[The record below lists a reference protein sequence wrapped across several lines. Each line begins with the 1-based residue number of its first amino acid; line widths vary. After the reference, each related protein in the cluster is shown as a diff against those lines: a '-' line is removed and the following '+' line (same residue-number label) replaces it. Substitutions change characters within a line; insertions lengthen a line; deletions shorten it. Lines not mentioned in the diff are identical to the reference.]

1 MSWDREFPRPI
12 AVPGKRKPLVTL
24 RDAALYMTSLPKPE
38 RGAEHWRPAVTL
50 LSVIGEKG
58 GCLYLAELAVR
69 FGLRSGLVP
78 FPVEPHSDREIPVRG
93 RGRRKRPGA
102 GA

>member
-1 MSWDREFPRPI
+1 VSWDREFQRPI

-24 RDAALYMTSLPKPE
+24 RDAALYMTSLPRPE

-69 FGLRSGLVP
+69 FGLRSRPVP
-78 FPVEPHSDREIPVRG
+78 FPVKPDSGRETPVRG
-93 RGRRKRPGA
+93 RGRRKRPGVRA
-102 GA
+102 